1 LKKSVNIITLGC
13 SKNLVDSEFIL
24 KQLEAND
31 YTVKYD
37 SNDKTD
43 VVILNTCG
51 FINDAKEESIESI
64 LNYVDAK
71 KAGLLDKL
79 YVIGCLSERY
89 KEDLQRDIPEVDK
102 YFGVNN
108 YEEIVKGINADYKKE
123 LVGER
128 VITTPKHY
136 AYLKISEGCD
146 RTCSFCA
153 IPLIRGKHVSKPIEA
168 LMAEAKYLVSK
179 GVKELILIAQDLSY
193 YGLDIYKEQKLSE
206 LVEKLSNIEGIEWI
220 RLHYFYPANFPYTII
235 NVIKNNPKVCKYIDI
250 ALQHISNNMLSK
262 MKRNITKEKTYKL
275 IDDIRTAIPDI
286 HIRTTILTGH
296 PGETEQDF
304 YELLEFV
311 KNSRFERLGTFT
323 YSEEENTYAGDEYT
337 DDIPDDVK
345 TKRAEQIME
354 IQQNISAQINSEKI
368 GKILKIIIDKTENNY
383 YVGRTE
389 YDSADVD
396 NEVIIKTDKK
406 LKIGEFYN
414 IKIIEASDFD
424 LIGEVITS

>member
-37 SNDKTD
+37 SDDKTD

-64 LNYVDAK
+64 LNYVNAK

-89 KEDLQRDIPEVDK
+89 KEELQRDIPEVDK

-136 AYLKISEGCD
+136 AYLKISDGCD

-153 IPLIRGKHVSKPIEA
+153 IPLIRGKHISKRIEA
-168 LMAEAKYLVSK
+168 LVAEAKYLASK

-193 YGLDIYKEQKLSE
+193 YGLDIYKEQKLAE
-206 LVEKLSNIEGIEWI
+206 LVEKLSEIENIEWI
-220 RLHYFYPANFPYTII
+220 RLHYFYPANFPYNII
-235 NVIKNNPKVCKYIDI
+235 DVIKNNPKVCKYIDI
-250 ALQHISNNMLSK
+250 ALQHISDNMLSK
-262 MKRNITKEKTYKL
+262 MKRNITKEKTLKL

-296 PGETEQDF
+296 PSETEQDF
-304 YELLEFV
+304 NELIEFV
-311 KNSRFERLGTFT
+311 TNSRFERLGTFT

-337 DDIPDDVK
+337 DDVPDDVK
-345 TKRAEQIME
+345 AERAEQIME
-354 IQQNISAQINSEKI
+354 IQQNISAQINADKI
-368 GKILKIIIDKTENNY
+368 GKTLKVIIDKTENNY
-383 YVGRTE
+383 FIGRTE

-406 LKIGEFYN
+406 LEIGKFYN
-414 IKIIEASDFD
+414 IKITEASDFD
-424 LIGEVITS
+424 LIGVVI

>member
-1 LKKSVNIITLGC
+1 MKKSVNIITLGC

-31 YTVKYD
+31 YIVKYD

-51 FINDAKEESIESI
+51 FINDAKEESIDSI
-64 LNYVDAK
+64 LNYVNAK

-89 KEDLQRDIPEVDK
+89 KEELQRDIPEVDK

-108 YEEIVKGINADYKKE
+108 YEEIIKGINADYKKE

-136 AYLKISEGCD
+136 AYLKISDGCD

-153 IPLIRGKHVSKPIEA
+153 IPLIRGKHISKPIEA
-168 LMAEAKYLVSK
+168 LLAEAKYLASK

-193 YGLDIYKEQKLSE
+193 YGLDIYKEQKLAE
-206 LVEKLSNIEGIEWI
+206 LVEKLSEINGIEWI
-220 RLHYFYPANFPYTII
+220 RLHYFYPANFPYNII
-235 NVIKNNPKVCKYIDI
+235 SVIKNNPKVCKYIDI
-250 ALQHISNNMLSK
+250 ALQHISDNMLNK
-262 MKRNITKEKTYKL
+262 MKRNISKAQTLKL
-275 IDDIRTAIPDI
+275 INDIRTAIPDI

-304 YELLEFV
+304 EELIEFIT
-311 KNSRFERLGTFT
+311 NSRFERLGTFT
-323 YSEEENTYAGDEYT
+323 YSEEENTFAGDKYK

-345 TKRAEQIME
+345 AERAEQIME
-354 IQQNISAQINSEKI
+354 IQQNISAQINANKI
-368 GKILKIIIDKTENNY
+368 GKTLKVIIDKTENNY
-383 YVGRTE
+383 FVGRTE

-396 NEVIIKTDKK
+396 NEVIIKTDKH

-414 IKIIEASDFD
+414 IKITEASDFD
-424 LIGEVITS
+424 LIGTY

>member
-1 LKKSVNIITLGC
+1 MKKSVNIITLGC

-37 SNDKTD
+37 SDDKTD

-51 FINDAKEESIESI
+51 FISDAKEESIESI
-64 LNYVDAK
+64 LNYVNAK

-89 KEDLQRDIPEVDK
+89 KEELQRDIPEVDK

-136 AYLKISEGCD
+136 AYLKISDGCD

-153 IPLIRGKHVSKPIEA
+153 IPLIRGKHISKRIEA
-168 LMAEAKYLVSK
+168 LVAEAKYLASK

-193 YGLDIYKEQKLSE
+193 YGLDIYKEQKLAE
-206 LVEKLSNIEGIEWI
+206 LVEKLSEIENIEWI
-220 RLHYFYPANFPYTII
+220 RLHYFYPANFPYNII
-235 NVIKNNPKVCKYIDI
+235 DVIKNNPKVCKYIDI
-250 ALQHISNNMLSK
+250 ALQHISDNMLSK
-262 MKRNITKEKTYKL
+262 MKRNITKEKTLKL

-296 PGETEQDF
+296 PSETEQDF
-304 YELLEFV
+304 NELIEFV
-311 KNSRFERLGTFT
+311 TNSRFERLGTFT

-337 DDIPDDVK
+337 DDVPDDVK
-345 TKRAEQIME
+345 AERAEQIME
-354 IQQNISAQINSEKI
+354 IQQNISAQINADKI
-368 GKILKIIIDKTENNY
+368 GKTLKVIIDKTENNY
-383 YVGRTE
+383 FIGRTE

-406 LKIGEFYN
+406 LEIGKFYN
-414 IKIIEASDFD
+414 IKITEASDFD
-424 LIGEVITS
+424 LIGVVI

>member
-31 YTVKYD
+31 YTVKYNSD
-37 SNDKTD
+37 DKTD

-64 LNYVDAK
+64 LNYVNAK

-136 AYLKISEGCD
+136 AYLKISDGCD

-153 IPLIRGKHVSKPIEA
+153 IPLIRGKHISKPIEA
-168 LMAEAKYLVSK
+168 LIAEAKYLASK

-193 YGLDIYKEQKLSE
+193 YGLDIYKKQKLAE
-206 LVEKLSNIEGIEWI
+206 LVEKLSEIEGIEWI
-220 RLHYFYPANFPYTII
+220 RLHYFYPANFPYNII
-235 NVIKNNPKVCKYIDI
+235 DVIKNNPKVCKYIDI
-250 ALQHISNNMLSK
+250 ALQHISDNMLSK
-262 MKRNITKEKTYKL
+262 MKRNITKEKTLKL

-304 YELLEFV
+304 DELIEFV
-311 KNSRFERLGTFT
+311 TNSRFERLGTFT

-337 DDIPDDVK
+337 DDIPDEIK
-345 TKRAEQIME
+345 AERAEQIME
-354 IQQNISAQINSEKI
+354 IQQNISAQINADKI
-368 GKILKIIIDKTENNY
+368 GKTLKVIIDKTENNY
-383 YVGRTE
+383 FVGRTE

-396 NEVIIKTDKK
+396 NEVIIKTNKE
-406 LKIGEFYN
+406 LEIGKFYN
-414 IKIIEASDFD
+414 IKITEASDFD
-424 LIGEVITS
+424 LIGELAN

>member
-1 LKKSVNIITLGC
+1 MKKSVNIITLGC

-37 SNDKTD
+37 SDDKTD
-43 VVILNTCG
+43 IVILNTCG
-51 FINDAKEESIESI
+51 FINDAKEESIDSI

-71 KAGLLDKL
+71 KAGLLEKL

-89 KEDLQRDIPEVDK
+89 KEELQRDIPEVDK

-128 VITTPKHY
+128 IITTPKHY
-136 AYLKISEGCD
+136 AYLKISDGCD

-153 IPLIRGKHVSKPIEA
+153 IPLIRGKHISKPIEA
-168 LMAEAKYLVSK
+168 LIAESKYLASK

-193 YGLDIYKEQKLSE
+193 YGLDIYKEQKLAE
-206 LVEKLSNIEGIEWI
+206 LVNKLSEINGIEWI
-220 RLHYFYPANFPYTII
+220 RLHYFYPANFPYDII
-235 NVIKNNPKVCKYIDI
+235 DVIKNNPKVCNYIDI
-250 ALQHISNNMLSK
+250 ALQHISDNMLSK
-262 MKRNITKEKTYKL
+262 MKRNITKEKTYNL
-275 IDDIRTAIPDI
+275 INDIRTAIPDI

-304 YELLEFV
+304 AELIEFV
-311 KNSRFERLGTFT
+311 ETMHFERLGTFT

-337 DDIPDDVK
+337 DDVPDKIKDE
-345 TKRAEQIME
+345 RAEKIME
-354 IQQNISAQINSEKI
+354 IQQNISAQINSNKI
-368 GKILKIIIDKTENNY
+368 GKTLKVIIDKAENNY
-383 YVGRTE
+383 FVGRTE

-396 NEVIIKTDKK
+396 NEVIIKTNKE

-414 IKIIEASDFD
+414 IKITEASDFD
-424 LIGEVITS
+424 LIGKLAD

>member
-71 KAGLLDKL
+71 KAGLLEKL

-128 VITTPKHY
+128 IITTPKHY
-136 AYLKISEGCD
+136 AYLKISDGCD

-153 IPLIRGKHVSKPIEA
+153 IPLIRGKHISKPIEA
-168 LMAEAKYLVSK
+168 LMAEAKYLASK

-193 YGLDIYKEQKLSE
+193 YGLDIYKEQKLAE
-206 LVEKLSNIEGIEWI
+206 LVEKLSEIKGIEWI
-220 RLHYFYPANFPYTII
+220 RLHYFYPANFPYDII
-235 NVIKNNPKVCKYIDI
+235 DVIKNNPKVCNYIDI
-250 ALQHISNNMLSK
+250 ALQHISDNMLDK

-304 YELLEFV
+304 EELLEFV
-311 KNSRFERLGTFT
+311 TNSRFERLGTFT

-345 TKRAEQIME
+345 AERAEQIME
-354 IQQNISAQINSEKI
+354 IQQNISAQINTDKI
-368 GKILKIIIDKTENNY
+368 GKTLKVIIDKTENNY
-383 YVGRTE
+383 FVGRTE

-396 NEVIIKTDKK
+396 NEVIIKTDKE
-406 LKIGEFYN
+406 LEIGKFYN
-414 IKIIEASDFD
+414 IKITEASDFD
-424 LIGEVITS
+424 LIGILAN

>member
-1 LKKSVNIITLGC
+1 MKKSVNIITLGC